1 MKKIIVAHPNR
12 QHSFRLAT
20 ALKEK
25 NMLFKYITTVY
36 DKESSLM
43 MKLTKKIIKGDNL
56 KRANGRKC
64 DLLNDEDIIQFY
76 EIRGLIEL
84 LLGRIDKSQKIYKWW
99 RRQTFDLFG
108 RKVAKYAI
116 KHNVDAVIMYDTTSE
131 KCFEILKKKA
141 PHIKRI
147 MDSSIANRLYIKEI
161 YQNEINKDQCKY
173 DLYYSDDLWN
183 KKRNKSYFNELT
195 YTQYFLVPS
204 KFVRDSFLFS
214 GVKKE
219 QICIVPYGANILID
233 SVIEKRVNSNDIIN
247 FLFVGQVT
255 SRKGINYLIDA
266 FESIKYR
273 NVQLNIVG
281 NIENDMKEFI
291 KKSNKLNI
299 NFLGC
304 VTHDKMKE
312 IYMNAHVFVFPS
324 LAEGMTLAGL
334 EAMGCGLPIICTEN
348 TGVNDI
354 VRNGENGFVIPA
366 SDSQQLK
373 EKIEWFVEHYDQ
385 ISIMGYNAYN
395 TAKMYTWDNY
405 NLNIIDAIKNIID
418 K

>member
-1 MKKIIVAHPNR
+1 
-12 QHSFRLAT
+12 
-20 ALKEK
+20 
-25 NMLFKYITTVY
+25 
-36 DKESSLM
+36 
-43 MKLTKKIIKGDNL
+43 
-56 KRANGRKC
+56 
-64 DLLNDEDIIQFY
+64 
-76 EIRGLIEL
+76 
-84 LLGRIDKSQKIYKWW
+84 
-99 RRQTFDLFG
+99 
-108 RKVAKYAI
+108 
-116 KHNVDAVIMYDTTSE
+116 
-131 KCFEILKKKA
+131 
-141 PHIKRI
+141 
-147 MDSSIANRLYIKEI
+147 
-161 YQNEINKDQCKY
+161 
-173 DLYYSDDLWN
+173 
-183 KKRNKSYFNELT
+183 
-195 YTQYFLVPS
+195 
-204 KFVRDSFLFS
+204 
-214 GVKKE
+214 
-219 QICIVPYGANILID
+219 
-233 SVIEKRVNSNDIIN
+233 
-247 FLFVGQVT
+247 
-255 SRKGINYLIDA
+255 
-266 FESIKYR
+266 
-273 NVQLNIVG
+273 
-281 NIENDMKEFI
+281 MKEFI